1 MSDHNNNWACSGE
14 DDFFDMVSTDI
25 EVNKE
30 KKLTK
35 IKDAREYIINFFN
48 DINVNFEPEVEYRE
62 TVKNIIRGL
71 VLWQLFKQRTISLY
85 REGKEDREYLASFMM
100 HKVQKYLHAN
110 IKVTEWN
117 IVLTDVYNHFKSQLK
132 SRSNDLPNA
141 VATKVNISKIIAE
154 NILHT
159 TLLNNKRE
167 YIKRKHIEPPV
178 Y

>member
-1 MSDHNNNWACSGE
+1 MSENNWADNGE
-14 DDFFDMVSTDI
+14 DDFFDMVSNDI

-35 IKDAREYIINFFN
+35 IKEAKDYIIKLFN
-48 DINVNFEPEVEYRE
+48 NINVDFEPEVVYRG

-71 VLWQLFKQRTISLY
+71 VLCQLFKQRTISLY
-85 REGKEDREYLASFMM
+85 REGKEDREYLGSFMM
-100 HKVQKYLHAN
+100 YQVQKYLHNN

-117 IVLTDVYNHFKSQLK
+117 AVLTDVYNYFKPSLK
-132 SRSNDLPNA
+132 SKSNDLPNA
-141 VATKVNISKIIAE
+141 VVAKVNINKIITE
-154 NILHT
+154 SILLA
-159 TLLNNKRE
+159 TLLNNKKE

>member
-1 MSDHNNNWACSGE
+1 MSDDNWADNGE
-14 DDFFDMVSTDI
+14 GDFFDMVSNDI

-35 IKDAREYIINFFN
+35 IKEAKDYIIKFFN
-48 DINVNFEPEVEYRE
+48 GINVDFEPEVEYRE

-71 VLWQLFKQRTISLY
+71 VMCQLFKQRTISLY
-85 REGKEDREYLASFMM
+85 REGKEDREYLASYMM
-100 HKVQKYLHAN
+100 YVVQKYLHTN

-117 IVLTDVYNHFKSQLK
+117 PVLTDVYNYFKPSLK
-132 SRSNDLPNA
+132 SRSNDLSNA
-141 VATKVNISKIIAE
+141 VTAKVNISKIIAE

-159 TLLNNKRE
+159 TLLNNKKE
-167 YIKRKHIEPPV
+167 YVKRRRTEPPV